1 MDKIRVFVVDDHSL
15 LREGLRSLL
24 EGVPDIEL
32 VGEAG
37 EGMEAV
43 VKTQELV
50 PDVVLM
56 DIAMPGLNG
65 LEATRQI
72 KQETPRVKVL
82 ILTVHESDQYLRATL
97 EAGAS
102 GYVVKTG
109 SSDKLLSA
117 IRAVHRGDA
126 YLSPS
131 IARMLVKDYLQRAER
146 GEKTAGFQG
155 LTKREKETLMHI
167 AEDKKTRE
175 IANLLGIS
183 MRTVQAHRTSLMEK
197 LGVRNSAELI
207 EFALREGVLD
217 L

>member
-1 MDKIRVFVVDDHSL
+1 MNKIRVFVADDHPL
-15 LREGLRSLL
+15 LREGLCSLL
-24 EGVPDIEL
+24 KEVPDIEL
-32 VGEAG
+32 VGEAR

-131 IARMLVKDYLQRAER
+131 IARMLVADYLQRVER
-146 GEKTAGFQG
+146 GGKTAGFQR

-167 AEDKKTRE
+167 AEGKKTRE

-183 MRTVQAHRTSLMEK
+183 MRTVQAHRTNLMDK
-197 LGVRNSAELI
+197 LGARNSAELI
-207 EFALREGVLD
+207 EFALREGVMD